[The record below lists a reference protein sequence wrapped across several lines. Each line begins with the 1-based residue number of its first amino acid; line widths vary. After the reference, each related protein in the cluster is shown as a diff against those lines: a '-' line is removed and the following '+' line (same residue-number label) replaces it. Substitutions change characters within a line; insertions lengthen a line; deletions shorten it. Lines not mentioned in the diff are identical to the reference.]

1 MRSGAS
7 RATTPSLKAN
17 TRTRARAS
25 KRCISTPA
33 CSTRIRS
40 SISSKKRAPGASC
53 SGRINPSRSAI
64 RSPEKSSK
72 ARTSAKRKKK
82 ASSAKPRRACSACG
96 PTAGAR
102 SDGARD
108 GDFGVILSL
117 MEETAENYPTQPI
130 RILLPYGAGG
140 VADITARVVAQKL
153 SQTLGQQVL
162 IENRPS
168 AGQVVATE
176 AVMKA
181 EPDGYTLLW
190 FNQGHAVSVS
200 LFNSLPYDPARDFL
214 PISTVGF
221 FGMALVV
228 DAKSPYKTVKDLIA
242 AAKASP
248 GKLNVGTTSPG
259 GTQYIAAE
267 LFKSMAGL
275 DFQTVPFK
283 TTPLIITSLK
293 GNDLQAMVEILA
305 PMIPQIKSGS
315 LRALAVT
322 FDHRFA
328 GLPDIPTLAEAGVP
342 GYEASAWNGVA
353 APLRT
358 PKAIMDR
365 LNREINAAVGA
376 PEVKQRLQDLGVDA
390 QGSTPEALRDLLVSE
405 TAKWKKV
412 VEAAKIPKQ

>member
-1 MRSGAS
+1 MEQTAEKVKGVVR
-7 RATTPSLKAN
+7 K
-17 TRTRARAS
+17 
-25 KRCISTPA
+25 
-33 CSTRIRS
+33 
-40 SISSKKRAPGASC
+40 PGARL
-53 SGRINPSRSAI
+53 GLVALL
-64 RSPEKSSK
+64 
-72 ARTSAKRKKK
+72 
-82 ASSAKPRRACSACG
+82 AC
-96 PTAGAR
+96 AGT
-102 SDGARD
+102 GA
-108 GDFGVILSL
+108 L
-117 MEETAENYPTQPI
+117 AQNYPTQPI

-153 SQTLGQQVL
+153 SQSLGQQVL

-168 AGQVVATE
+168 AGQVVASE

-200 LFNSLPYDPARDFL
+200 LFNSLPYDPAKDFL

-228 DAKSPYKTVKDLIA
+228 DARSPYKTVNDLIA

-275 DFQTVPFK
+275 DLQTVPFK
-283 TTPLIITSLK
+283 TTPLIIASIKT
-293 GNDLQAMVEILA
+293 GDVQAMVEILA

-358 PKAIMDR
+358 QKVIIDR
-365 LNREINAAVGA
+365 LNREINAAVAA

-390 QGSTPEALRDLLVSE
+390 RGSTPEALHALLVSE

-412 VEAAKIPKQ
+412 VEAAKIPRQ